1 MTEGTHG
8 REVVGGPCGPGES
21 FFSGALFF
29 GGGVIIGK
37 KKKEEKADGE
47 FAEHDLNEFK
57 ERTKCTLSQRVQFV
71 KEDMEDTAL
80 SLEYL
85 AN

>member
-1 MTEGTHG
+1 M
-8 REVVGGPCGPGES
+8 
-21 FFSGALFF
+21 
-29 GGGVIIGK
+29 IIGK
-37 KKKEEKADGE
+37 MKKEEKADGE